1 MCNHASRTYCCHGES
16 SSAWNILR
24 HSCCVV
30 FQVSTEQF
38 HFWLSGLREISQ
50 AEQRV
55 LSGHVSGHV
64 CTVQL
69 LSQAIV
75 HYQKAS
81 AALKVDSLIIFERSL

>member
-1 MCNHASRTYCCHGES
+1 MCQETTVAMERPGERG
-16 SSAWNILR
+16 IFY
-24 HSCCVV
+24 VIIVGDV

-38 HFWLSGLREISQ
+38 HFWLSGLREISH

-75 HYQKAS
+75 HCQKAS
-81 AALKVDSLIIFERSL
+81 AALKVGSLVICGLSL